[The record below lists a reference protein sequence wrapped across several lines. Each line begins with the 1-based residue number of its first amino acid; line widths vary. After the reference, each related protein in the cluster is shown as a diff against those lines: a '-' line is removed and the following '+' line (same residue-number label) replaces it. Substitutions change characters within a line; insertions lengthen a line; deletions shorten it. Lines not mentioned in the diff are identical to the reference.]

1 MNIPILKN
9 KMEEF
14 QVLRLLFS
22 KDKEAKKIEKEEKE
36 KSFIKDKIKAV
47 EEKLKIK
54 KKLTTED
61 IIALQGSG
69 TE

>member
-1 MNIPILKN
+1 MLPNL
-9 KMEEF
+9 
-14 QVLRLLFS
+14 
-22 KDKEAKKIEKEEKE
+22 A
-36 KSFIKDKIKAV
+36 